1 MCLAFL
7 TILISALLIENAHA
21 YIGPG
26 LGLGAI
32 GAFIGL
38 VVAVFL
44 AIVGVIWYPLKRLL
58 RKAKAG
64 KADTNQNTE
73 DVKSSE
79 R

>member
-1 MCLAFL
+1 MHLVTLIILFSILLAG
-7 TILISALLIENAHA
+7 NAYA
-21 YIGPG
+21 YLGPG

-32 GAFIGL
+32 GAFIGM

-58 RKAKAG
+58 RKFKPAKTDSN
-64 KADTNQNTE
+64 KNIE
-73 DVKSSE
+73 DAKSSE